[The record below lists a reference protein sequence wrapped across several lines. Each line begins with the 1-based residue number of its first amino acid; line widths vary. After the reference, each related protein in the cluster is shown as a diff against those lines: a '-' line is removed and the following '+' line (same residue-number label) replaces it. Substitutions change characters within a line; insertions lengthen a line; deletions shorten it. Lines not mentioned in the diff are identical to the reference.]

1 MRLDQRCIRIAKG
14 PAVPRRPN
22 GFHIVANRGRMIA
35 SGVAP
40 HGATAAIRRTG
51 LVVDEWAILGS
62 FSLTLLRWHPS
73 KLRARLLGDMR
84 AWGTDTA
91 LLEGLSP
98 QLPLGTGDSLR
109 TLVTVGMGM
118 GTEH

>member
-1 MRLDQRCIRIAKG
+1 MHPYRQRSGGAKATERASHRRQSRAHDCFWSRTARRI
-14 PAVPRRPN
+14 
-22 GFHIVANRGRMIA
+22 
-35 SGVAP
+35 
-40 HGATAAIRRTG
+40 AAIRRTG

-84 AWGTDTA
+84 AWGTDTV